1 MVQIVAVDP
10 ERPSYEKLKERNARL
25 AERLRET
32 RKLKEKNALLEE
44 RLQETQRSNDR
55 MMSWMLAWAMLFG
68 VAGTL
73 LALTWGGLIVV

>member
-10 ERPSYEKLKERNARL
+10 EGPSYEELKERNARL

-32 RKLKEKNALLEE
+32 R
-44 RLQETQRSNDR
+44 RSRDR

-68 VAGTL
+68 VSGTL
-73 LALTWGGLIVV
+73 LALTWAGLIVV

>member
-10 ERPSYEKLKERNARL
+10 EGPSYEELKERNARL

-32 RKLKEKNALLEE
+32 R
-44 RLQETQRSNDR
+44 RSRDR

>member
-10 ERPSYEKLKERNARL
+10 EGPSYEELKERNARL

-32 RKLKEKNALLEE
+32 R
-44 RLQETQRSNDR
+44 RSRDR
-55 MMSWMLAWAMLFG
+55 MMGWMLAWAMLFG

-73 LALTWGGLIVV
+73 LALTWAGLIVV